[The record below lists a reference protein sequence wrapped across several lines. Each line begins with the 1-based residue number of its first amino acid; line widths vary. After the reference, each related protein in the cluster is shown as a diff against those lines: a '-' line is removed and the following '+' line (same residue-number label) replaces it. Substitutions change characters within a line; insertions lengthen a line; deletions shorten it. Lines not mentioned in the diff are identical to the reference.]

1 MIPFPTAE
9 LKQIELKVTQ
19 DCHAKI
25 KTDED
30 KKELML
36 QKILEAHEIND
47 DVEFFKNAYVFNVID
62 YTKKISIDKF
72 LRSEGKDLGDYLKLL
87 NKEELATLTEPYKQ
101 KLTLEAKAIID
112 EYFIEKEK
120 QSAQNMEFY
129 EKGKEI
135 FFSA

>member
-9 LKQIELKVTQ
+9 LKQIELKVIQ

-25 KTDED
+25 KTDQD

-72 LRSEGKDLGDYLKLL
+72 LRSEGKGLDDYLKLL
-87 NKEELATLTEPYKQ
+87 SKEELATLTEPYKQ
-101 KLTLEAKAIID
+101 KLALEAKAIID
-112 EYFIEKEK
+112 EYFIKKDE
-120 QSAQNMEFY
+120 QSLKNMAFY